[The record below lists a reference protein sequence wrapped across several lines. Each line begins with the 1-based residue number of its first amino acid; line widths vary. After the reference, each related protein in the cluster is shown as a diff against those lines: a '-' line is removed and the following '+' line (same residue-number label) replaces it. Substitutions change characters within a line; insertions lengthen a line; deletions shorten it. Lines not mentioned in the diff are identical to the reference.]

1 MVRVSRWVIR
11 ITLLRA
17 EDALGDSLWCVV
29 YGVIMIPI
37 HFCVQDEALTD
48 SLWCVVYG
56 VIMITV
62 LCSG

>member
-29 YGVIMIPI
+29 YGVIMITI

-56 VIMITV
+56 VIMITI

>member
-29 YGVIMIPI
+29 YGVIMITI
-37 HFCVQDEALTD
+37 LCQGEAL
-48 SLWCVVYG
+48 G
-56 VIMITV
+56 A
-62 LCSG
+62 

>member
-17 EDALGDSLWCVV
+17 EDALGDSAVVCGVWC
-29 YGVIMIPI
+29 YYD
-37 HFCVQDEALTD
+37 HNSF
-48 SLWCVVYG
+48 
-56 VIMITV
+56 